1 MSLDFEVDLKLR
13 ERPHGFI
20 TAYRPDYSKEQCR
33 ERTDLLE
40 AEMKYS
46 GLGYVKAEIGNADR
60 SAEGF
65 CLIDSRFPPDDFV
78 RLMVRLCSKFR
89 QERVLVTKPG
99 RVPPGPENDRPG
111 AIGYFYDARG
121 TILGEMKNVS
131 MAYVWE
137 YFGWILGGR
146 PEDCRIIE
154 AVDAESIDIY
164 NWLSGLRGEA
174 EFRRKYAGERAFTPR
189 QRK

>member
-1 MSLDFEVDLKLR
+1 DFEIDLKLD

-20 TAYRPDYSKEQCR
+20 TAYRPEYSEEQYR
-33 ERTDLLE
+33 EMTELLE

-60 SAEGF
+60 SAEVF

-89 QERVLVTKPG
+89 QARVLVTKPG
-99 RVPPGPENDRPG
+99 RVPPGPERDRPG
-111 AIGYFYDARG
+111 AIGQFYDARG

-146 PEDCRIIE
+146 VEDCRIVE
-154 AVDAESIDIY
+154 EVSTQEKDIY
-164 NWLSGLRGEA
+164 NWISAMGGHA
-174 EFRRKYAGERAFTPR
+174 EFQKKYAD
-189 QRK
+189 